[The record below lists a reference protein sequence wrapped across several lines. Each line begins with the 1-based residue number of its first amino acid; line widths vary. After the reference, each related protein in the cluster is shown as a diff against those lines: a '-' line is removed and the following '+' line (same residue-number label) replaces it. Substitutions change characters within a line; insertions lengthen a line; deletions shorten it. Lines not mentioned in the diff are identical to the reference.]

1 MNSIYNLNGVIGKNE
16 LWVKYASLV
25 RREAQRLQFR
35 LPASVELND
44 LIQAG
49 SIGLLAGIDDFDPTK
64 GITLSNYVTQRIR
77 WALIDELR
85 ERDWVPRRVR
95 SNSRDIAAVIQRI
108 EQRTGMAATEIE
120 VAEEMGVTIREYHK
134 MLADTNSSQ
143 LYSLE
148 ELQEEYADGFE
159 QLSSQHEKLDPLNDL
174 MKKKLLG
181 QISTEISALPEREQL
196 LLNLYYQQDLNM
208 KEVGVLLG
216 ITETRVSQLHSQAIK
231 RLRARLDST
240 K

>member
-1 MNSIYNLNGVIGKNE
+1 MNGVIGKNE